1 MQGSRRGFPE
11 PNPGLARGVL
21 PASRPKGPAA
31 VIDAVIVVG
40 TGVSGP
46 NPVIQQL
53 PDRRLINAVGNPSAR
68 SRGAAGPGA
77 GTGLSPPG
85 GCPRSTRGNGSRK
98 MEILVFYKRRRRDPG
113 NLLSTQRGFV
123 AAGSRAFKAQGV
135 KQQHGGTP
143 GLCAARARSCGSCSR
158 CGAAARARIWPRSL
172 RPWLCSWERVW
183 LQDAAP
189 CTHLLPGHIPL
200 RRSRRHLLRRKLGS
214 SPRGGGFK
222 VTETHACRGQPR
234 PSPARGDAW
243 GEGLRAPGSG
253 GAFTPTR
260 AQASVGQ
267 GPRGT
272 PEVGDASLG
281 GTVSS
286 SKGTCATPAEL
297 GGLVCGQGP
306 ALVSFTLQSQTLSW
320 PLWDPPAS
328 LGRCGGISAPP
339 APAVT
344 RGAWQDGGAGPCPEL
359 PELPGSRGCLARRR
373 GALGGSHPYPLVPAG
388 RRGGHRAPAS
398 GAQQQD
404 TRPWAKPRAQEALLG
419 QRAAL
424 GPVGDGALAPVPS
437 GCGSSSWALSKSHP
451 DAVLGSG
458 GARWPPRCLPTSTI
472 PRVFTSPHALA
483 GLPELGLPRHKSL
496 SLAQTL
502 GAGAGLCQGAS
513 GALPD
518 VRPRYLRAGTCPGA
532 GDRDRQGLVAGRP
545 QGTPSFPAEPAAV
558 APRHPHR
565 HPPGCAERPENGV
578 RWRAQ
583 ARDHPPHHQGL
594 RPRPRV
600 SRLGCPW

>member
-1 MQGSRRGFPE
+1 MRSSGSLLRFLQPLRCRRPGEDLAAE
-11 PNPGLARGVL
+11 PAPVVVLLGAGLASGRCTL
-21 PASRPKGPAA
+21 HPSPPRAHPAA
-31 VIDAVIVVG
+31 SLQEASPAPKI
-40 TGVSGP
+40 GV
-46 NPVIQQL
+46 Q
-53 PDRRLINAVGNPSAR
+53 
-68 SRGAAGPGA
+68 
-77 GTGLSPPG
+77 PP
-85 GCPRSTRGNGSRK
+85 
-98 MEILVFYKRRRRDPG
+98 
-113 NLLSTQRGFV
+113 
-123 AAGSRAFKAQGV
+123 
-135 KQQHGGTP
+135 
-143 GLCAARARSCGSCSR
+143 
-158 CGAAARARIWPRSL
+158 W
-172 RPWLCSWERVW
+172 
-183 LQDAAP
+183 
-189 CTHLLPGHIPL
+189 
-200 RRSRRHLLRRKLGS
+200 
-214 SPRGGGFK
+214 GGFK
-222 VTETHACRGQPR
+222 VTETHACRGHPR

-260 AQASVGQ
+260 AQASVGR

-306 ALVSFTLQSQTLSW
+306 ALVSFTLRSQTLSW

-339 APAVT
+339 APAIA

-373 GALGGSHPYPLVPAG
+373 GASGGSHPCPLVPAG

-502 GAGAGLCQGAS
+502 SAGAGLCQGAS

-532 GDRDRQGLVAGRP
+532 GDRDGQGLVAGRP

-565 HPPGCAERPENGV
+565 HPPGCAERPENGI

-594 RPRPRV
+594 CPRPRV